1 VRRIAW
7 LMACLMAAVLAGG
20 AAPIAAAQSAAATPP
35 SAPQAER
42 ALDALQAEVAEL
54 RRKVEKPP
62 KDIWDKVTAVS
73 GVASGLAVALIG
85 FYATNVYNRRQRSSD
100 ERRKDQELK
109 VSQVQAVERF
119 IPHLSSKEENTKAAA
134 LIALSS
140 LVNEELAVKLAITF
154 GGQGATAALAGIAAV
169 SGPEGGASA
178 KRALRDQ
185 LFSSLQARM
194 VTVHGEN
201 GRLVGS
207 GFMVDIHGLAVTPF
221 HVGALSFRDGALR
234 PSGALVRHRGKSAG
248 ANVLTGTAASGLAL
262 LQLELPE
269 EPRPLVEIP
278 QSTVDVGE
286 RVIALFID
294 ERGEPRIK
302 VGSVQGYYGLS
313 QLIQNEETE
322 EPRPVVLLSHSV
334 SRSAA
339 GSPVI
344 NSSGNLVGLIYKA
357 MGDVVALI
365 PIRDVVS
372 FVTDARKH
380 PEVQR
385 IQLGW
390 EI

>member
-1 VRRIAW
+1 
-7 LMACLMAAVLAGG
+7 
-20 AAPIAAAQSAAATPP
+20 
-35 SAPQAER
+35 
-42 ALDALQAEVAEL
+42 
-54 RRKVEKPP
+54 
-62 KDIWDKVTAVS
+62 
-73 GVASGLAVALIG
+73 
-85 FYATNVYNRRQRSSD
+85 
-100 ERRKDQELK
+100 
-109 VSQVQAVERF
+109 
-119 IPHLSSKEENTKAAA
+119 
-134 LIALSS
+134 
-140 LVNEELAVKLAITF
+140 
-154 GGQGATAALAGIAAV
+154 
-169 SGPEGGASA
+169 
-178 KRALRDQ
+178 
-185 LFSSLQARM
+185 
-194 VTVHGEN
+194 
-201 GRLVGS
+201 
-207 GFMVDIHGLAVTPF
+207 MVDIHGLAVTPF

-294 ERGEPRIK
+294 ERGEPRIE